1 MKPQAS
7 IFHVPQRTIPINKTC
22 TSHNN
27 QIIKQIR
34 DINNL
39 HPLIESA
46 NWITNTLLV
55 NHDLAQKFR
64 ACTQIRN
71 KIMNKKALTT
81 SNHTR
86 SPDLKRKSNNI
97 SKNQISNN
105 PFITTTLQT
114 SYKIRCT
121 SLWWPRS
128 GWLDFQNLPILRLSR
143 IIRPWATYSCI
154 ILYGWTSLVLVP
166 MDDPQWVYHVLVG
179 RVIGSQ
185 IAICPHL
192 LWWPTG
198 CPF

>member
-1 MKPQAS
+1 MTDLRPSYPYPRLSHPFFEPCLPHSNLNHNEQQDG
-7 IFHVPQRTIPINKTC
+7 FHPWSSCCSYHQP
-22 TSHNN
+22 HF
-27 QIIKQIR
+27 
-34 DINNL
+34 
-39 HPLIESA
+39 P
-46 NWITNTLLV
+46 
-55 NHDLAQKFR
+55 
-64 ACTQIRN
+64 
-71 KIMNKKALTT
+71 
-81 SNHTR
+81 
-86 SPDLKRKSNNI
+86 
-97 SKNQISNN
+97 QISNN

-154 ILYGWTSLVLVP
+154 ILYGWTRLVLVP

-192 LWWPTG
+192 LWWPTW
-198 CPF
+198 CTF